1 MPRDEALASSDTV
14 APSSNPPGS
23 SLVGAILLAGLLG
36 GGLDIVAAMTAQR
49 LVSGGD
55 PLQLL
60 RGIAGGA
67 FGPAR
72 ASAGGLP
79 MAAAGLGFH
88 FAISYTFTIAWFM
101 LAPRI
106 GVLARRPLL
115 AAWILGTAVWATMNL
130 AVVPWAFDR
139 PFRFNLVPVARGYAI
154 LVVCFALPVTL
165 VARRHFFSPKK
176 IA

>member
-1 MPRDEALASSDTV
+1 MPRAEALP
-14 APSSNPPGS
+14 PSAAVEPSGNPPRR
-23 SLVGAILLAGLLG
+23 SLIRAILLAGLLG
-36 GGLDIVAAMTAQR
+36 GAFDIVAAMTAQR

-88 FAISYTFTIAWFM
+88 FAISYAFTLAWFM
-101 LAPRI
+101 LALRI
-106 GVLARRPLL
+106 GGLTRRPLL
-115 AAWILGTAVWATMNL
+115 AAWVFGTAVWAVMNL

-139 PFRFNLVPVARGYAI
+139 AFRFNLVPVARNYAI
-154 LVVCFALPVTL
+154 LVVCFAWPITL
-165 VARRHFFSPKK
+165 LAHRHFFPKK
-176 IA
+176 VP